1 METYIS
7 NMLFYYRLNLKNL
20 YITQFADLLQRTMRI
35 LLTIK
40 TMRVP
45 ISQAMTASMGEKR
58 KKPKGK
64 VVDEPPM
71 ILCIGKN

>member
-45 ISQAMTASMGEKR
+45 ISQAMITSVGEKR

-64 VVDEPPM
+64 VADEPPM
-71 ILCIGKN
+71 ILCTGKN

>member
-7 NMLFYYRLNLKNL
+7 NMLFYYWLNLKNL
-20 YITQFADLLQRTMRI
+20 YITQFADLLQRNKRI
-35 LLTIK
+35 ALTIK

-45 ISQAMTASMGEKR
+45 VSQAMTALGGEKR

-64 VVDEPPM
+64 VVEEPPV
-71 ILCIGKN
+71 ILCTGKN